1 MDGTVLL
8 IDYFEYEREK
18 TKIIFDNIG
27 EYDFIEVE
35 KLSLSKKKVLRF
47 CRQSETIPG
56 LPTRR
61 LLLPPNPTIRAI
73 VMRRSS
79 SK

>member
-35 KLSLSKKKVLRF
+35 NLKNFTVFLKTL
-47 CRQSETIPG
+47 IP
-56 LPTRR
+56 
-61 LLLPPNPTIRAI
+61 
-73 VMRRSS
+73 
-79 SK
+79 